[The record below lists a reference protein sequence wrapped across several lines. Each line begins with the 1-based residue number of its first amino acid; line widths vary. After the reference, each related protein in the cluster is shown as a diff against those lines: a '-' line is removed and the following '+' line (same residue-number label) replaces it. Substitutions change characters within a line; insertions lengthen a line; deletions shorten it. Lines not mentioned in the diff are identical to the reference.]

1 MDKTYIT
8 TVTSRPALPRSRY
21 RTSVS
26 YLGVSSATQAGSS
39 GSDGK
44 DGVGIASIETKAS
57 SASGGVNVVTVKLT
71 DGTESGFKVRNG
83 YDGAV
88 GKSAYEVAVD
98 EGFDGTEA
106 AWLESLKG
114 ERGSRGTMGQEGKSA
129 YEVAV
134 SEGFEGDEQEWL
146 DSLKGEAGCKGD
158 KGEPGSDGKDAAIA
172 SATASYDASA
182 ATAPKVDLM
191 VGGTPQQRTFAFKF
205 SGLKG
210 ENGKDGRN
218 GNHGES
224 AYEIAYR
231 KGFDGNEQAWL
242 DSLKGDKGDDG
253 VGVKSVTQTT
263 TSTAD
268 GGENV
273 ATVELTNGTTS
284 QFKVK
289 NGDKGSSGKDGAAAG
304 FGIPTASAV
313 SVPSG
318 TAPSVKVTASG
329 PDTAKVFA
337 FAFKIPKG
345 AGGGSAEVMT
355 YPEYLGMTDKDENTL
370 YAVTYKDRCDLF
382 LGEMRITR
390 NITEILPT
398 GIEISGPSSVAEN
411 SNTAQYSAGYIPSGT
426 TETGV
431 TWEVASGGAYASI
444 DQSGLLTVKS
454 GARGATV
461 AIRATSI
468 ANPNASALKVVTVT
482 YMVLTIP
489 VTGVTL
495 NKSSL
500 SLTAGGA
507 ETLVATVLPS
517 RATDKSVTWQSS
529 NKDVATVDQSGKVT
543 AVSAGSAVITV
554 TTNDGGFTAECS
566 LSVAAAAT
574 YLRVTPATVS
584 LAAKSADGA
593 VDAEL
598 AVESNQDWTVACE
611 AEWLDL
617 VNDSGNG
624 DDPAFLIGAN
634 SDNTT
639 GAARTASVVF
649 TGADGTTVTVAVT
662 QTAATAAEPSITF
675 RKDSVEVAAAS
686 GSVTNTFTATGL
698 TGLTVTASGGMNI
711 TSGPS
716 ISGYIIGFA
725 YAANTDSV
733 QKTATVTLTGTRTDG
748 NGTFSKS
755 FTVVQA
761 AAAAP
766 DTHLLTV
773 NVQPSGASVY
783 VTVGSGSQTKYT
795 GPVAVEAG
803 ASVRV
808 FAFKDGYV
816 TKSQTVT
823 MDSDKTLDWTLP
835 VAPSWTLTSQTFE
848 AEGDGAAFEITDGG
862 NTGWKVVCP
871 DWCSLSDGVYEGTG
885 AHSTSLVATVNDT
898 GAERSG
904 YVYLYATGN
913 NSYVAVCRM
922 TQETS

>member
-1 MDKTYIT
+1 MDKKTYTT

-21 RTSVS
+21 RISVPYS
-26 YLGVSSATQAGSS
+26 GGSSATQAGTS
-39 GSDGK
+39 GTDGR

-83 YDGAV
+83 YDGAA

-172 SATASYDASA
+172 SATASYDASV
-182 ATAPKVDLM
+182 ATTPKVDLM

-382 LGEMRITR
+382 LGEMRITK

-411 SNTAQYSAGYIPSGT
+411 SNTAQYSTRYIPSGT

-454 GARGATV
+454 GAREATV

-517 RATDKSVTWQSS
+517 RATDKSVIWQSS

-554 TTNDGGFTAECS
+554 TTNDGGFTAECQ
-566 LSVAAAAT
+566 LAVAAGT
-574 YLRVTPATVS
+574 YLRVTPTAVT
-584 LAAKSADGA
+584 LAGKSADGD

-598 AVESNQDWTVACE
+598 AVESNQDWTVTCE
-611 AEWLDL
+611 ADWLDL
-617 VNDSGNG
+617 VTDSGSG
-624 DDPAFLIGAN
+624 DDPAFLIGTN
-634 SDNTT
+634 SENTT
-639 GAARTASVVF
+639 GAVRTTSVVF
-649 TGADGTTVTVAVT
+649 SGADGTTVTVTVT
-662 QTAATAAEPSITF
+662 QA
-675 RKDSVEVAAAS
+675 
-686 GSVTNTFTATGL
+686 
-698 TGLTVTASGGMNI
+698 
-711 TSGPS
+711 
-716 ISGYIIGFA
+716 
-725 YAANTDSV
+725 
-733 QKTATVTLTGTRTDG
+733 
-748 NGTFSKS
+748 
-755 FTVVQA
+755 A

-766 DTHLLTV
+766 DTCLLTV

-783 VTVGSGSQTKYT
+783 VTVGSGTQTKYT

-803 ASVRV
+803 TSVRV
-808 FAFKDGYV
+808 FAFKTGYV

-823 MDSDKTLDWTLP
+823 MDSDKTLNWTLP

-848 AEGDGAAFEITDGG
+848 AEGDGAAFEITDDG

-871 DWCSLSDGVYEGTG
+871 DWCSLSDGVYEGMG
-885 AHSTSLVATVNDT
+885 AHSTSIVATVNDT

-904 YVYLYATGN
+904 YAYLYAAGN

-922 TQETS
+922 TQEAS